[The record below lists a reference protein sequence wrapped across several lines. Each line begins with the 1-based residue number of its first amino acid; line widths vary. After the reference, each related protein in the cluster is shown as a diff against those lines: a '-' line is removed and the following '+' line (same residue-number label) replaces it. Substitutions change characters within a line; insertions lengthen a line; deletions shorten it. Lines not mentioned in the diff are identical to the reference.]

1 MKEIVRKQKSKE
13 IAVRRKRVKAT
24 IAKRQTLSKG
34 SYDASFEVILSLAL
48 AAWRGCDVSAML
60 VQTIEANLGELI
72 RVEEFKVALGFI
84 PRPADVNV
92 PWLVTPDESDV
103 TPLDKEK

>member
-1 MKEIVRKQKSKE
+1 
-13 IAVRRKRVKAT
+13 VKAT
-24 IAKRQTLSKG
+24 IAKRQTLSN
-34 SYDASFEVILSLAL
+34 YDASFEVILSLAL

-92 PWLVTPDESDV
+92 PWLVTPDQSEV
-103 TPLDKEK
+103 MLGKEGK